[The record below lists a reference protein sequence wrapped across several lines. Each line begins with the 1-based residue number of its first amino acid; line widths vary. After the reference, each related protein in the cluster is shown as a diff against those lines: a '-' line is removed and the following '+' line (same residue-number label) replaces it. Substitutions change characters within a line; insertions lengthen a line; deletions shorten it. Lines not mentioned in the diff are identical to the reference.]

1 MFGLWLLAAAISA
14 PMQPATGPGGTEYR
28 HTKLVQTVQ
37 GHGGTQY
44 WIFEPGGPAPT
55 NAPVVIFLHG
65 WAAMYPRLYDQ
76 WIVHLVRRG
85 NIVIYPRYQGYL
97 ATLAREFTSNTVVAV
112 QLALREL
119 ETGQHVR
126 PDLERVAVVGH
137 SIGGTM
143 AANLAA
149 LAGQE
154 NLPALKAVLCIEPG
168 DSTVTNKLT
177 NYPKADWSKIPATTL
192 LLTVVG
198 EDDETTRDMHA
209 KLIYL
214 GTPQIPVENKNYIV
228 VHSDRHGSPALV
240 ADHKAPFAS
249 LFWPHSVNALDY
261 YAFWK
266 LGDALTDAA
275 FYGTHREFA
284 LGNTPEQRFMGKWS
298 DGTPVRELAVTNTPA
313 R

>member
-1 MFGLWLLAAAISA
+1 
-14 PMQPATGPGGTEYR
+14 MQPGSGPGGAEYR

-37 GHGGTQY
+37 GHGGTQC
-44 WIFEPGGPAPT
+44 WIFEPDGPAPT

-65 WAAMYPRLYDQ
+65 WSAMYPRLYDQ
-76 WIVHLVRRG
+76 WIIHLVRRG

-97 ATLAREFTSNTVVAV
+97 ATLAREFTSNAVVSV

-126 PDLERVAVVGH
+126 PDLNRVAVVGH

-149 LAGQE
+149 LASLE
-154 NLPALKAVLCIEPG
+154 CLPALKAVMCVEPG

-177 NYPKADWSKIPATTL
+177 NYPKADWAKIPATTL

-198 EDDETTRDMHA
+198 EDDKTAHDIHA
-209 KLIYL
+209 KLIFR
-214 GTPQIPVENKNYIV
+214 GTPQIPAENKDYII
-228 VHSDRHGSPALV
+228 VHTDRHGSPGLA

-249 LFWPHSVNALDY
+249 SFWRNSVNALDY

-266 LGDALTDAA
+266 LFDALTDAA
-275 FYGTHREFA
+275 FYGTNREFA
-284 LGNTPEQRFMGKWS
+284 LGDTLPQRFMGRWS
-298 DGTPVRELAVTNTPA
+298 DGVPVKELSITNAP
-313 R
+313 